1 MHSIAGW
8 STWCLVALVALYFW
22 ARMGIDF
29 YTQYPP
35 RYSDS
40 LCALSLTLFCTWF
53 LIISDWDKLH
63 MLWLA
68 PLPLAALAA
77 PKFAVRAF
85 SMRGPGRL
93 WARLAAQKIDLDMT
107 R

>member
-8 STWCLVALVALYFW
+8 STWCLVALAALYFW
-22 ARMGIDF
+22 ARIGVDV
-29 YTQYPP
+29 YTHYPP

-53 LIISDWDKLH
+53 LIIPDWDKLH

-68 PLPLAALAA
+68 TLPLAGLA
-77 PKFAVRAF
+77 VV
-85 SMRGPGRL
+85 
-93 WARLAAQKIDLDMT
+93 KIDLDVT